1 MRNIESS
8 QRNSRLTRAAIR
20 LASGAEGGLLMGQR
34 LVLVAALVLAV
45 LGSGRAEAQATA
57 EMAPDRSDIVDIGDP
72 ILISRRTL
80 AAEMTRNSDLRDWI
94 RLYGAPDYAE
104 VQQIEIQ
111 PPFAPYEVRLYY
123 LEGNAYLAFG
133 RVHVAPSLYDYG
145 VRKYIGH
152 VNQSDID
159 RLLTARAADDL
170 QIADAEPAPAAPW
183 LVETTAVDGKLLD
196 Q

>member
-1 MRNIESS
+1 
-8 QRNSRLTRAAIR
+8 
-20 LASGAEGGLLMGQR
+20 MGQR
-34 LVLVAALVLAV
+34 VVLAAV
-45 LGSGRAEAQATA
+45 ALAAVVGLGRAEAQMAI
-57 EMAPDRSDIVDIGDP
+57 EMAPDRTDIVDVGDP

-80 AAEMTRNSDLRDWI
+80 AAEMKRNSDLRDWV

-104 VQQIEIQ
+104 VQQIEIE

-123 LEGNAYLAFG
+123 LEGNAYLCFG

-152 VNQSDID
+152 IQQGDID
-159 RLLTARAADDL
+159 RLLTARAADDM
-170 QIADAEPAPAAPW
+170 QYADAQPATEAPW
-183 LVETTAVDGKLLD
+183 VVETTAVDGKPVE

>member
-1 MRNIESS
+1 
-8 QRNSRLTRAAIR
+8 
-20 LASGAEGGLLMGQR
+20 MGQR
-34 LVLVAALVLAV
+34 LVLAAALVAAM
-45 LGSGRAEAQATA
+45 LGSGRVEAQLTA
-57 EMAPDRSDIVDIGDP
+57 EMAPDRSDIVDVGEP
-72 ILISRRTL
+72 ILISRKTL
-80 AAEMTRNSDLRDWI
+80 AAEMTRNSDLRDWV

-123 LEGNAYLAFG
+123 LEGNTYLAFG

-152 VNQSDID
+152 VNQADID
-159 RLLTARAADDL
+159 RLLTAHAAEDL
-170 QIADAEPAPAAPW
+170 QVADVEPAPEAPW
-183 LVETTAVDGKLLD
+183 LVETTAVDGKPIG